1 MTTKNELFEK
11 IEAQKEKLW
20 EMADFIFDHPEY
32 RGKEYQA
39 CDLLTKYLTDNGFSV
54 EKSVGGYETSFR
66 AEWKH
71 GEGGPVIGI
80 LCEYDALEGLGHGC
94 GHHMQG
100 PSCLGAAVA
109 LKECAGEEPFTLVVY
124 GTPAEETLGSKCDMI
139 KNGCFHELD
148 AAFMMHGSPTTC
160 TDVKCL
166 ADQSFRVTFHGKRA
180 HAALAP
186 EQGRSA
192 FDALLVAF
200 NGIEFLREHVPDDV
214 RMHYTVAELPGPANV
229 VPVKSVG
236 KFSLRSFSKEELKGV
251 VSRFKDIIKGAALIA
266 GVDYELEQT
275 SDFYNKIPV
284 LKLNELLME
293 NAKLAGAP
301 RLAPPREKTGSTDF
315 GNVMYEIPGSCIRV
329 AFVPEGTSSHSQ
341 EFVDAGKTQA
351 ARDCILYGAKSIAG
365 ASMDLITKPELM
377 DEADWYTVDVITCAA
392 PNLREKPSNA
402 FNTGDGKDSIK
413 ITDKELLAIHEKRL
427 RRILDVALSNK
438 VETIVLGAFGCGAFM
453 NNPNV
458 VAQASKNVLNEYLYA
473 FKNIEFAV
481 YCSPSDDTNYRIF
494 DRVFRPYTK

>member
-1 MTTKNELFEK
+1 MLKEVMFRDIDGIRNEMT
-11 IEAQKEKLW
+11 A
-20 EMADFIFDHPEY
+20 MADDIFDHPEI
-32 RGKEYQA
+32 GLEEFHAQKV
-39 CDLLTKYLTDNGFSV
+39 LTDWLEKEGFAV
-54 EKSVGGYETSFR
+54 ERGVAGVETAFKAVYR
-66 AEWKH
+66 H
-71 GEGGPVIGI
+71 GEGGPNIGL
-80 LCEYDALEGLGHGC
+80 LCEYDALPGIGHAC

-166 ADQSFRVTFHGKRA
+166 ADQSFKVTFHGKRA

-236 KFSLRSFSKEELKGV
+236 KFSLRSFSKEELKDV

-341 EFVDAGKTQA
+341 EFADAGKTQA

-377 DEADWYTVDVITCAA
+377 DEVKA
-392 PNLREKPSNA
+392 
-402 FNTGDGKDSIK
+402 
-413 ITDKELLAIHEKRL
+413 
-427 RRILDVALSNK
+427 
-438 VETIVLGAFGCGAFM
+438 
-453 NNPNV
+453 
-458 VAQASKNVLNEYLYA
+458 
-473 FKNIEFAV
+473 EFAE
-481 YCSPSDDTNYRIF
+481 NKKKF
-494 DRVFRPYTK
+494 K

>member
-124 GTPAEETLGSKCDMI
+124 GTPAEETLGSKCDML

-377 DEADWYTVDVITCAA
+377 DEVKA
-392 PNLREKPSNA
+392 
-402 FNTGDGKDSIK
+402 
-413 ITDKELLAIHEKRL
+413 
-427 RRILDVALSNK
+427 
-438 VETIVLGAFGCGAFM
+438 
-453 NNPNV
+453 
-458 VAQASKNVLNEYLYA
+458 
-473 FKNIEFAV
+473 EFAE
-481 YCSPSDDTNYRIF
+481 NKKKF
-494 DRVFRPYTK
+494 K

>member
-214 RMHYTVAELPGPANV
+214 RMHYCMTELPGPANV
-229 VPVKSVG
+229 VPATAKG
-236 KFSLRSFSKEELKGV
+236 EFSLRSFSRKELEE
-251 VSRFKDIIKGAALIA
+251 VSERFQDIIKGAALIA
-266 GVDYELEQT
+266 GVTYDIEEGT
-275 SDFYNKIPV
+275 FFYNKIPV
-284 LKLNELLME
+284 LALNKLLMD
-293 NAKLAGAP
+293 NAELAGAP
-301 RLAPPREKTGSTDF
+301 QLAPPREKTGSTDF

-329 AFVPEGTSSHSQ
+329 AFVPEGTASHSQ
-341 EFVDAGKTQA
+341 EFVDAGKSESA
-351 ARDCILYGAKSIAG
+351 HNCVIYGAKAIGG
-365 ASMDLITKPELM
+365 ACYDLLTKE
-377 DEADWYTVDVITCAA
+377 
-392 PNLREKPSNA
+392 
-402 FNTGDGKDSIK
+402 G
-413 ITDKELLAIHEKRL
+413 LLDQVKA
-427 RRILDVALSNK
+427 
-438 VETIVLGAFGCGAFM
+438 
-453 NNPNV
+453 
-458 VAQASKNVLNEYLYA
+458 
-473 FKNIEFAV
+473 EFAE
-481 YCSPSDDTNYRIF
+481 N
-494 DRVFRPYTK
+494 KKKNQ